1 MCVWRSYGAKFNT
14 RFPLF
19 SALGCSCLFL
29 SLSLSQVSFFVLL
42 WLFFLALG
50 PVGRSFSFCVAQNF
64 EVGGYAPIDIS
75 FRSVPS
81 IHFITVAI
89 CLIRRVD
96 DGQLVS
102 METDA
107 LVVRD

>member
-1 MCVWRSYGAKFNT
+1 MGRNSTLVF
-14 RFPLF
+14 LF
-19 SALGCSCLFL
+19 SLLLVAPASFSLSL